1 MYYEYIID
9 NNSKPYEKDKLH
21 TGPYFAFKTMLRIES
36 IYTVFKTLRV
46 TLHLKIGEKLK
57 SVIEKTRHT
66 TVTQPYYS

>member
-1 MYYEYIID
+1 MYYKYIIID
-9 NNSKPYEKDKLH
+9 NFKPHKKDKLH
-21 TGPYFAFKTMLRIES
+21 TGPYFILKTMLRIES